1 MAAPTNQEL
10 IDAITTELMA
20 RVTGASIPEYT
31 MPDGRSIRKIPSD
44 VLERMEARFRQ
55 LAQQDATIAA
65 GGGTRSYVRFGRP
78 S

>member
-1 MAAPTNQEL
+1 MAAPTNQQL
-10 IDAITTELMA
+10 LDAIATELLA

-44 VLERMEARFRQ
+44 VLERMEARFRS
-55 LAQQDATIAA
+55 LAQQDAASA
-65 GGGTRSYVRFGRP
+65 SGGGKVLVAFGRP

>member
-1 MAAPTNQEL
+1 MAAPTNQQL
-10 IDAITTELMA
+10 IDAIATELLA
-20 RVTGASIPEYT
+20 RVTGTSIPDYT

-44 VLERMEARFRQ
+44 VLERMEVRFRQ
-55 LAQQDATIAA
+55 LAQQDTVAAA

>member
-1 MAAPTNQEL
+1 MATPTNQEL
-10 IDAITTELMA
+10 LDAIATELLA

-44 VLERMEARFRQ
+44 VLERMEARFRT
-55 LAQQDATIAA
+55 LALQDVAAAT
-65 GGGTRSYVRFGRP
+65 GGARSFATFKRP